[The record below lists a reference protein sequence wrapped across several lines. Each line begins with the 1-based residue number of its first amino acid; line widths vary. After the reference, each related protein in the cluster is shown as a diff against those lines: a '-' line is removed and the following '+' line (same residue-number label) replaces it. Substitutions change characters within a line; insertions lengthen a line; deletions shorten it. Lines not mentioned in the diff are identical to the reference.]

1 MSFAEL
7 VLFVDGV
14 GYSLAARSRDEMFIK
29 KQCILW
35 YLLLKIIFRL
45 LKFAIFCRFK
55 NKKSAMLGYFSLG
68 KTAILCKVAPHQKNC
83 YPAEPRCGAVVDAL
97 WRGGGRVPARRR
109 WIRQILKFKFPVL
122 KFQFKKC
129 HVSTRFT

>member
-7 VLFVDGV
+7 VIFVDGV

-45 LKFAIFCRFK
+45 FK
-55 NKKSAMLGYFSLG
+55 DMLWSIQLYNFTTYFMFFL
-68 KTAILCKVAPHQKNC
+68 
-83 YPAEPRCGAVVDAL
+83 
-97 WRGGGRVPARRR
+97 
-109 WIRQILKFKFPVL
+109 
-122 KFQFKKC
+122 
-129 HVSTRFT
+129 

>member
-7 VLFVDGV
+7 VIFVDGV

-45 LKFAIFCRFK
+45 FK
-55 NKKSAMLGYFSLG
+55 DMLWSIHLYNFTTYFMFFLM
-68 KTAILCKVAPHQKNC
+68 TFLAN
-83 YPAEPRCGAVVDAL
+83 
-97 WRGGGRVPARRR
+97 
-109 WIRQILKFKFPVL
+109 
-122 KFQFKKC
+122 
-129 HVSTRFT
+129 

>member
-7 VLFVDGV
+7 VIFVDGV

-45 LKFAIFCRFK
+45 FK
-55 NKKSAMLGYFSLG
+55 DMLWSIQLYNFTTYFMFFS
-68 KTAILCKVAPHQKNC
+68 
-83 YPAEPRCGAVVDAL
+83 
-97 WRGGGRVPARRR
+97 
-109 WIRQILKFKFPVL
+109 
-122 KFQFKKC
+122 
-129 HVSTRFT
+129 

>member
-7 VLFVDGV
+7 VIFVDGV

-45 LKFAIFCRFK
+45 FK
-55 NKKSAMLGYFSLG
+55 
-68 KTAILCKVAPHQKNC
+68 KTAIFIKIAPPMARPRGILCVDKI
-83 YPAEPRCGAVVDAL
+83 EPRKVGIREVASRNTARSRAVGSRGSLPIETWPVYCSRRNI
-97 WRGGGRVPARRR
+97 WRATCTGSCLHS
-109 WIRQILKFKFPVL
+109 QKE
-122 KFQFKKC
+122 
-129 HVSTRFT
+129 S

>member
-45 LKFAIFCRFK
+45 FKDMLWSDFGAQNPLRADFAR
-55 NKKSAMLGYFSLG
+55 SAGNLSTISLICHDFS
-68 KTAILCKVAPHQKNC
+68 
-83 YPAEPRCGAVVDAL
+83 
-97 WRGGGRVPARRR
+97 
-109 WIRQILKFKFPVL
+109 
-122 KFQFKKC
+122 
-129 HVSTRFT
+129 

>member
-35 YLLLKIIFRL
+35 YLLLKIMFRL

-55 NKKSAMLGYFSLG
+55 NKKSAMLGHFSLG
-68 KTAILCKVAPHQKNC
+68 KTAIFCKVAPHQKIC

-97 WRGGGRVPARRR
+97 WRGG
-109 WIRQILKFKFPVL
+109 
-122 KFQFKKC
+122 
-129 HVSTRFT
+129 

>member
-45 LKFAIFCRFK
+45 FK
-55 NKKSAMLGYFSLG
+55 
-68 KTAILCKVAPHQKNC
+68 KTAIFIKIAP
-83 YPAEPRCGAVVDAL
+83 PWPGGAEFFV
-97 WRGGGRVPARRR
+97 
-109 WIRQILKFKFPVL
+109 
-122 KFQFKKC
+122 
-129 HVSTRFT
+129 

>member
-7 VLFVDGV
+7 VIFVDGV

-45 LKFAIFCRFK
+45 FK
-55 NKKSAMLGYFSLG
+55 DMLWSTQLYNFTTYFMFFSQKILILG
-68 KTAILCKVAPHQKNC
+68 L
-83 YPAEPRCGAVVDAL
+83 
-97 WRGGGRVPARRR
+97 
-109 WIRQILKFKFPVL
+109 
-122 KFQFKKC
+122 
-129 HVSTRFT
+129 

>member
-45 LKFAIFCRFK
+45 FEHD
-55 NKKSAMLGYFSLG
+55 MLGR
-68 KTAILCKVAPHQKNC
+68 ILLPI
-83 YPAEPRCGAVVDAL
+83 
-97 WRGGGRVPARRR
+97 RRAS
-109 WIRQILKFKFPVL
+109 IGEL
-122 KFQFKKC
+122 
-129 HVSTRFT
+129 SS

>member
-7 VLFVDGV
+7 VIFVDGV

-45 LKFAIFCRFK
+45 FK
-55 NKKSAMLGYFSLG
+55 DMLWSIQLYNFTTYFMFFSYD
-68 KTAILCKVAPHQKNC
+68 ILSQ
-83 YPAEPRCGAVVDAL
+83 L
-97 WRGGGRVPARRR
+97 
-109 WIRQILKFKFPVL
+109 ILLF
-122 KFQFKKC
+122 
-129 HVSTRFT
+129 STN

>member
-35 YLLLKIIFRL
+35 YLLLKIIFR
-45 LKFAIFCRFK
+45 RFK
-55 NKKSAMLGYFSLG
+55 DMLWSIQLYSFTTYFMFFSDDTLSQL
-68 KTAILCKVAPHQKNC
+68 IL
-83 YPAEPRCGAVVDAL
+83 L
-97 WRGGGRVPARRR
+97 
-109 WIRQILKFKFPVL
+109 F
-122 KFQFKKC
+122 
-129 HVSTRFT
+129 STN

>member
-7 VLFVDGV
+7 VIFVDGV

-55 NKKSAMLGYFSLG
+55 NKKSAMLGHIG
-68 KTAILCKVAPHQKNC
+68 NKKW
-83 YPAEPRCGAVVDAL
+83 YPANAASLFENRD
-97 WRGGGRVPARRR
+97 
-109 WIRQILKFKFPVL
+109 F
-122 KFQFKKC
+122 
-129 HVSTRFT
+129 

>member
-1 MSFAEL
+1 MSFAKL

-45 LKFAIFCRFK
+45 FKDMLQLYHLFLLRILQQIGERSAEMFQIYSLIFL
-55 NKKSAMLGYFSLG
+55 KKS
-68 KTAILCKVAPHQKNC
+68 LCT
-83 YPAEPRCGAVVDAL
+83 YSR
-97 WRGGGRVPARRR
+97 
-109 WIRQILKFKFPVL
+109 
-122 KFQFKKC
+122 
-129 HVSTRFT
+129 

>member
-1 MSFAEL
+1 MNFAEL

-55 NKKSAMLGYFSLG
+55 NKKSAMLGHFSLG
-68 KTAILCKVAPHQKNC
+68 KTAILCKVAPHQKIC

-109 WIRQILKFKFPVL
+109 WVL
-122 KFQFKKC
+122 DKISEK
-129 HVSTRFT
+129 VSRGRSAVLCWGRCD